1 MCYLYLL
8 AQLDV
13 DLIPETDIPIPCL
26 GYVLGHAVDGHSDL
40 GLPVGHVD
48 LDQLEHAHRL
58 LLLLFLIHEGQR
70 LAANNEMLR
79 SVFFQKILSIGIFL
93 LLISCRQIQVDP
105 PMLSVIQLNGVKKTF
120 DSIGEV

>member
-40 GLPVGHVD
+40 GLPVRHVD
-48 LDQLEHAHRL
+48 LDQLEDCNRL
-58 LLLLFLIHEGQR
+58 LLQVFL
-70 LAANNEMLR
+70 
-79 SVFFQKILSIGIFL
+79 
-93 LLISCRQIQVDP
+93 VDKGERFAG
-105 PMLSVIQLNGVKKTF
+105 NVK
-120 DSIGEV
+120 